1 MTAPEVATLLSF
13 SVAAAGAEPRQ
24 VTGVYCCDLL
34 SVVMGRAPA
43 DSAWVTVMGNLNA
56 VAVAVLTDV
65 ACIVVAEGMPVDAD
79 TLERARQQGVAIFQT
94 QLPVFE
100 AATAIRNLL
109 P

>member
-1 MTAPEVATLLSF
+1 MTASEVAALASF
-13 SVAAAGAEPRQ
+13 SVAVNGGEPRE

-43 DSAWVTVMGNLNA
+43 DSAWVTVMGNINA
-56 VAVAVLTDV
+56 VAVAVLADV
-65 ACIVVAEGMPVDAD
+65 ACIVIAEGMPVDSD

-94 QLPVFE
+94 ELPVFE
-100 AATAIRNLL
+100 AATAIRKLL